1 MNNPAN
7 TQKKLIA
14 AGIDIGHSMVKIAS
28 GSHKIMFP
36 SVAIPAFPISDQKT
50 AEMAKRETVRVG
62 GKDWFFGDTAL
73 NQSQTWATGLNDDWI
88 NSPEHCALILGA
100 VKKLAD
106 LGVPAPDIVVAG
118 LPIQAIKAD
127 PESKNRLAKQFEKLL
142 PNTAIS
148 IVPQPYGAFC
158 DITLSDNG
166 TPDPKNLAHMISWAV
181 IDIGFYTTDF
191 IIIKEGLWIEM
202 ASSSCPG
209 ISLAAEHLVQSLAL
223 RNIKI
228 NMADADKAL
237 KTKFIPNFGK
247 RIDIT
252 EEANEAL
259 SIAASKIIDTAE
271 RLFAPFVSRLN
282 GVLVTGG
289 GTPIVKN
296 GLEEKWEHAVFPDD
310 HRMTVVL
317 GMRKLGEFMA
327 LQRSSQKA

>member
-1 MNNPAN
+1 MPWHFP
-7 TQKKLIA
+7 
-14 AGIDIGHSMVKIAS
+14 GRRAS
-28 GSHKIMFP
+28 
-36 SVAIPAFPISDQKT
+36 
-50 AEMAKRETVRVG
+50 
-62 GKDWFFGDTAL
+62 
-73 NQSQTWATGLNDDWI
+73 
-88 NSPEHCALILGA
+88 
-100 VKKLAD
+100 
-106 LGVPAPDIVVAG
+106 
-118 LPIQAIKAD
+118 
-127 PESKNRLAKQFEKLL
+127 
-142 PNTAIS
+142 
-148 IVPQPYGAFC
+148 
-158 DITLSDNG
+158 
-166 TPDPKNLAHMISWAV
+166 
-181 IDIGFYTTDF
+181 
-191 IIIKEGLWIEM
+191 
-202 ASSSCPG
+202 
-209 ISLAAEHLVQSLAL
+209 VQSLAV